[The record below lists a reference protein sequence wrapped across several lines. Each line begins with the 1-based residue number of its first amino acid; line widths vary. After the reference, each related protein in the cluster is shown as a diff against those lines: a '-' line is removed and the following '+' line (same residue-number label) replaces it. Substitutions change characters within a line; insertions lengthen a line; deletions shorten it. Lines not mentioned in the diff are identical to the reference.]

1 MISLYN
7 NKDKCLSVTHW
18 HAGVNIRIMRK
29 TIFFLRTVKSGKN
42 LKDIVSRVLMFIGQ
56 LTLTNKRSF
65 PHLYPTDD
73 SARRKPICVSLFIII
88 IKSKQLY
95 LSQGCQIWRGKNK
108 PHRWDAVYNLRIGDD
123 CYLSFASFYHIWNIN
138 KIKNK
143 NKNSTKRK
151 MVLYIN

>member
-7 NKDKCLSVTHW
+7 NKDKCLSVTHR

-29 TIFFLRTVKSGKN
+29 TIFFLRTVKSGKMI
-42 LKDIVSRVLMFIGQ
+42 KDIVSRVLIFTGQ

-88 IKSKQLY
+88 IKTNNCISPRVARSGGGKTSHIDETLF
-95 LSQGCQIWRGKNK
+95 IIHAWRRLLFKLCVFL
-108 PHRWDAVYNLRIGDD
+108 PHLKHEQN
-123 CYLSFASFYHIWNIN
+123 
-138 KIKNK
+138 
-143 NKNSTKRK
+143 
-151 MVLYIN
+151 